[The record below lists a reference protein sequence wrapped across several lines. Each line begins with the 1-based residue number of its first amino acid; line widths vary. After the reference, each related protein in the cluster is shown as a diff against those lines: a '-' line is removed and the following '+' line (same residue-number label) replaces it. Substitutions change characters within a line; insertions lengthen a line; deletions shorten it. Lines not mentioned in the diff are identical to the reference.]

1 MSKLERELAEY
12 RELRDASRAVLMADI
27 DHAKAEFSPK
37 GLTSRYL
44 GGIADGAKDVFE
56 VAKVHAEDN
65 RGIIALLLGAIV
77 LWFGR
82 EPILEALDLE
92 VVDNDAPSDSQTP
105 ESATAQTTIEDAPE
119 PSEILAKEETL
130 GDDNAQ

>member
-1 MSKLERELAEY
+1 MSKLEQELTEY

-27 DHAKAEFSPK
+27 DHAKSEFSPK

-44 GGIADGAKDVFE
+44 GGVTEGAKDVFE

-65 RGIIALLLGAIV
+65 RGIIALLIGAIV
-77 LWFGR
+77 LWLGR

-92 VVDNDAPSDSQTP
+92 VVDEDEASKTPTQVGNAGAVPANDGAEIP
-105 ESATAQTTIEDAPE
+105 EALDEHASP
-119 PSEILAKEETL
+119 
-130 GDDNAQ
+130 GDQNEQ